1 MLAVFPA
8 VGSFSMPHPSERN
21 RAVSTAKAVTDQSF
35 EAEVL
40 TNPRP
45 VIVEYWAPWCGPCR
59 QIGPVLDAIAAEYAG
74 RVDVVKVNTDE
85 NPESMTRY
93 GVMMVP
99 TINLFSG
106 GEVVKQVIG
115 AKSKSALLREFA
127 DFI

>member
-1 MLAVFPA
+1 MSAA
-8 VGSFSMPHPSERN
+8 RS
-21 RAVSTAKAVTDQSF
+21 VTDASF
-35 EAEVL
+35 DADVL
-40 TNPRP
+40 SSPRP
-45 VIVEYWAPWCGPCR
+45 VIVEFWAPWCGPCR
-59 QIGPVLDAIAAEYAG
+59 QVGPVLDAIAAEYAG
-74 RVDVVKVNTDE
+74 QVDVVKLNTDE
-85 NPESMTRY
+85 NPESMRKY